1 MLKKLLLLLSIT
13 GTLRSGAQVITD
25 SILVDGHYRVFHFNK
40 PAKPGGYLV
49 FALHGSGGNGLQM
62 LKASGK
68 FTGEPHDGNV
78 TIVCPDGY
86 KHYWNECRKAATT
99 PPNLENINEEA
110 FFSKMIAY
118 FKSRYQTNDR
128 NAFAIGFSGGG
139 HMAYKLALTMPNRFK
154 AVTAVV
160 ANLPTQSN
168 MDCAESKR
176 PVAVMIINGTADDTN
191 PWNGGE
197 MKVGAITL
205 GKVRSTEQTF
215 NYWADVDGY
224 KGKPVKDMIP
234 DTNPNDKVT
243 IEKYT
248 YADAHKPEVTLLKV
262 INGTHEFPPAPGL
275 DVFTLSWEFFK
286 RNMND

>member
-1 MLKKLLLLLSIT
+1 MLKKLLLLLCIT

-78 TIVCPDGY
+78 TVVCPDGY
-86 KHYWNECRKAATT
+86 KHYWNECRKAATS
-99 PPNLENINEEA
+99 PPNLENINEGA

-160 ANLPTQSN
+160 ANLPTQAN
-168 MDCAESKR
+168 MDCGESKR

-262 INGTHEFPPAPGL
+262 INGTHEFPPGPGL
-275 DVFTLSWEFFK
+275 EVFTLSWEFFK
-286 RNMND
+286 RNMNN

>member
-1 MLKKLLLLLSIT
+1 MLKKLLLLLCIT

-78 TIVCPDGY
+78 TVVCPDGY
-86 KHYWNECRKAATT
+86 KHYWNECRKAATS
-99 PPNLENINEEA
+99 PPNLENINEGA

-160 ANLPTQSN
+160 ANLPTQAN
-168 MDCAESKR
+168 MDCGESKR

-224 KGKPVKDMIP
+224 KGKPVKEMISN
-234 DTNPNDKVT
+234 TNPNDKVT

-262 INGTHEFPPAPGL
+262 INGTHEFPPGPGL
-275 DVFTLSWEFFK
+275 EVFTLSWEFFK
-286 RNMND
+286 RNMNN